1 MSAAVKTDGN
11 KRKSIRYDCMVPVE
25 GKRGTAFDRSQT
37 VDISRA
43 GAGLLVRDYVAVN
56 TKMALEIE
64 LKSDAEPVLA
74 MGQVKWVRQLPGLDA
89 YRLGISF
96 TEVETDSKSRLKQYF
111 K

>member
-1 MSAAVKTDGN
+1 VSTAVKIDGN
-11 KRKSIRYDCMVPVE
+11 KRKSIRHGCMVPVE

-37 VDISRA
+37 VDISRT
-43 GAGLLVRDYVAVN
+43 GAGLIVHNYVAVN

-64 LKSDAEPVLA
+64 LKPDAEPVLA
-74 MGQVKWVRQLPGLDA
+74 LGQVKWVRQLPGLEA

-96 TEVETDSKSRLKQYF
+96 TQLETDSKSRLNKYF